1 MFIVLNFVI
10 CYIIKRYWK
19 CRLRKLCEI
28 VMATVFAEV
37 NVTNHSMD
45 QIYRDMSSGNSL
57 ILDLIYFIISLTQIK
72 NKSGP
77 RYT

>member
-1 MFIVLNFVI
+1 
-10 CYIIKRYWK
+10 
-19 CRLRKLCEI
+19 
-28 VMATVFAEV
+28 MATVFAEV

-77 RYT
+77 TTDHCGTPDLIVCLLDFDLPFITTICSLFHS